1 MCVMHST
8 NLMKWVQWLF
18 VDNNYTFQSKDKQ
31 SRMIKDYIFVPELI
45 APGVKYKEI
54 FQEFSC
60 DFSDHFPLLCRIYF
74 ANVFPQLPPDCSRNI
89 TRWKLD
95 DITKLA
101 ELKVHEM
108 NFKCIWKRYTVS
120 STDDIDEIISLY
132 T

>member
-1 MCVMHST
+1 M
-8 NLMKWVQWLF
+8 
-18 VDNNYTFQSKDKQ
+18 DNNYTFQSKDKQ

-74 ANVFPQLPPDCSRNI
+74 ANVFPQLLPDCSRNI

-108 NFKCIWKRYTVS
+108 NFKCI
-120 STDDIDEIISLY
+120 
-132 T
+132 